1 MRYLKKWGLFRFG
14 GKRWRN
20 SCILA
25 ATILKRRGYGRC
37 IIYRAGGGS
46 DRILGFRGGDGCTFR
61 PGWRGGRGKDGA
73 AIRDRVRGDRA
84 GSDWCGGVV
93 VGVRGNRVGVVGRV
107 VAEGG
112 TCAGVNEDVVVVDRV
127 GDGGVVDCAG
137 LSENNN

>member
-1 MRYLKKWGLFRFG
+1 MFRFG
-14 GKRWRN
+14 WKRWRN

-37 IIYRAGGGS
+37 IIYRAGGGG
-46 DRILGFRGGDGCTFR
+46 DCILGFRGGDGCTFR

-73 AIRDRVRGDRA
+73 AIRDRVRGDRV
-84 GSDWCGGVV
+84 GSDWCGSVV
-93 VGVRGNRVGVVGRV
+93 VGVGGNRVGVVGRA

-112 TCAGVNEDVVVVDRV
+112 TRAGVNEDVVVVDRV
-127 GDGGVVDCAG
+127 GGGGAVGAVDCAG